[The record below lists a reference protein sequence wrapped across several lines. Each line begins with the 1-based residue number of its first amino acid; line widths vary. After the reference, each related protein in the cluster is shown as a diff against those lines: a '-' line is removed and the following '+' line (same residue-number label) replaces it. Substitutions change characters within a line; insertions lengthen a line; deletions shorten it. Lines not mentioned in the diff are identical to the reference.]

1 MKRLSFGWHAKKHP
15 TPETQFNN
23 RDEFAEV
30 EDDELVHEYEAAAAE
45 LEAEY
50 L

>member
-1 MKRLSFGWHAKKHP
+1 MKRFSFGWHAKKHP

-30 EDDELVHEYEAAAAE
+30 EDDELAREFFEAAAE
-45 LEAEY
+45 QEAEY